1 MFHCPVT
8 VPQKVFHCPANR
20 VSFHGSPDN
29 EMCLIVRYSMSV
41 PRTCFTAFE
50 LSKYFP
56 YFPEAEHRRFHRFA
70 QENSAIVLASML
82 ACRSFLPERIFADK
96 RTIEANVCATATV
109 DLNINQNRSLVAA
122 SREVLLGKQD
132 LPESNR
138 KKCLPADRQSCF
150 IASMIISLVNSKGG
164 VGKSTLAGNLAGWLA
179 RHGRSVILADCDTQ
193 QSSSE
198 WITEALP
205 ELQVVRLADA
215 DAVLDELPSLARE
228 FDFVIA
234 DGPGSQTE
242 TSRALLMWADLAILP
257 CKASMFEARALN
269 KNTAF
274 VRQAQAIRKGPPEV
288 IAVLNMV
295 GREYRLTRDMRE
307 AAAGLGL
314 KIAETAVTLRQAYA
328 DAPGQATF
336 VWNMGYAARGAAE
349 EIEQLFQELFLEI
362 AGVNQHAQTRAYG
375 NP

>member
-1 MFHCPVT
+1 
-8 VPQKVFHCPANR
+8 
-20 VSFHGSPDN
+20 
-29 EMCLIVRYSMSV
+29 
-41 PRTCFTAFE
+41 
-50 LSKYFP
+50 
-56 YFPEAEHRRFHRFA
+56 
-70 QENSAIVLASML
+70 
-82 ACRSFLPERIFADK
+82 
-96 RTIEANVCATATV
+96 
-109 DLNINQNRSLVAA
+109 
-122 SREVLLGKQD
+122 
-132 LPESNR
+132 
-138 KKCLPADRQSCF
+138 
-150 IASMIISLVNSKGG
+150 MIISLVNSKGG
-164 VGKSTLAGNLAGWLA
+164 VGKSTLAGSLAGWLA
-179 RHGRSVILADCDTQ
+179 SHGRSVILADCDTQ

-205 ELQVVRLADA
+205 DLQVVRLANA
-215 DAVLDELPSLARE
+215 DAVLDELPALAQE
-228 FDFVIA
+228 ADFVIA

-288 IAVLNMV
+288 IAVLSMV

-314 KIAETAVTLRQAYA
+314 KIAETPITLRQAYA

-349 EIEQLFQELFLEI
+349 EIEQLFRELFPEI
-362 AGVNQHAQTRAYG
+362 AAISHSERASALA
-375 NP
+375 NRKP